1 MTTIIRIEHT
11 TGWGLWRAHLNPFTA
26 IIEELECFNEVLE
39 KHKNMPT
46 VINDPGLGSRN
57 TDEFCA
63 FKSIEEFNQW
73 MDKAWMPELVD
84 NDFKVLM
91 IDVSECRIGQYQVVF
106 KKEHILQT
114 KDITS
119 LFL

>member
-11 TGWGLWRAHLNPFTA
+11 TGWGLWRAALDPFTS
-26 IIEELECFNEVLE
+26 IIEVLDCYE
-39 KHKNMPT
+39 EIAAKHRNMPT
-46 VINDPGLGSRN
+46 VPSDPGLGYRDD
-57 TDEFCA
+57 DEFCA

-73 MDKAWMPELVD
+73 MEKSWIPELV
-84 NDFKVLM
+84 NNGFKVLM
-91 IDVSECRIGQYQVVF
+91 IDVSECRIGEYQVVF
-106 KKEHILQT
+106 KKENILQT